1 MVDLYKY
8 KEILTLI
15 NISIII
21 SLPLISITLFI
32 ISKNKSFLVILCSSL
47 LEIGVNLFLINGYY
61 KSAIQISLVCLV
73 FIAKLLVI
81 AYTIK
86 GLKLKKNYTIYIFIT
101 SIIITFMMTRKVEYF
116 ITCNIILNIIIL
128 KKFIIDNI
136 KDITLE
142 FILNKQKLKMDKE
155 FLKNSDE
162 KVLLEYEL
170 QNRYKNEIF
179 NINNKIN
186 KSMDESDTPIFILDI
201 NKELIYNNNAF
212 NNLIIEDKFNPNDF
226 EIQPYLKTKFTE
238 GHRLIETIKNINKVT
253 YNNTITRSND
263 GKTFRF
269 ICIADLIEKQNIT
282 ICILNDITKT
292 TIIQNKLRESE
303 ERYKNLMD
311 ILNEGVIIHNGDL
324 ISYTN
329 SKALDLFDLYET
341 KEELNIDHIKSK
353 VSKKFRKEFL
363 NNIQTIKLGN
373 QERILTKVE
382 TVKGNTIELITTNL
396 GLNEKDMYISIAIDI
411 TDLEN
416 AITNIEQS
424 EKTYKLLLH
433 TLPEGIIIIDRKR
446 KKHIYRNKSIMEIL
460 KNVGV
465 EKLND
470 VVRSY
475 LEESKFGQF
484 KKFTIDNKNN
494 IDISVAIIERKEDD
508 TLVVVVRTLDYEYKS
523 KQMKEELKEI
533 SKKTKFKTD
542 FLYNIVNDIKNPIY
556 NIYNANDKLSKEKG
570 KYNMQYIE
578 NYTRLLRQ
586 NCYRLIRLSNNIN
599 EIREIENGNS
609 KLSLKKC
616 DIVKLIKNII
626 KNSQY
631 YIDEKGIDISF
642 SSSIK
647 EKNILID
654 VEKVEK
660 IVLNILSNAIKFTNK
675 DGKIRLEIKNI
686 ENKVAISINDT
697 GIGIPEEKLEDIFE
711 SFEQVDR
718 TLSRGTEG
726 TGMGLYLVKKI
737 SEIHNI
743 DIKVES
749 KLGVGSE
756 FTLILNEC
764 NKENHLVVENG
775 TYRIL
780 DNSENVDIEF
790 SDIYFDLSS

>member
-8 KEILTLI
+8 KEILTLL

-21 SLPLISITLFI
+21 SLPLISIVLFI
-32 ISKNKSFLVILCSSL
+32 VLKNKSFLVIFCSSL
-47 LEIGVNLFLINGYY
+47 LEMGVNLFLESGYY
-61 KSAIQISLVCLV
+61 WNSIQIILVCLV
-73 FIAKLLVI
+73 FITKLLLI

-86 GLKLKKNYTIYIFIT
+86 SLKLEKDYIIYIVIT

-116 ITCNIILNIIIL
+116 ITCNIILNILIL
-128 KKFIIDNI
+128 KKFTIDNI
-136 KDITLE
+136 KNITLE
-142 FILNKQKLKMDKE
+142 FILNKQKLKTDKE
-155 FLKNSDE
+155 FLKNSDD
-162 KVLLEYEL
+162 KVLVEYEL

-201 NKELIYNNNAF
+201 NKELIYSNNAF
-212 NNLIIEDKFNPNDF
+212 NSLIIEDNFNPNNF
-226 EIQPYLKTKFTE
+226 EILSYLKTKFTE
-238 GHRLIETIKNINKVT
+238 RNQLIETIKNINKLT
-253 YNNTITRSND
+253 YNNMIIKSKD

-303 ERYKNLMD
+303 ERYRNLMD
-311 ILNEGVIIHNGDL
+311 ILNEGVIIHNGDS

-341 KEELNIDHIKSK
+341 KEELNIEHIKCK

-382 TVKGNTIELITTNL
+382 TIKGNTIELITTNL

-446 KKHIYRNKSIMEIL
+446 KKHIYRNESIMGIL

-465 EKLND
+465 EKLNE
-470 VVRSY
+470 VVKTY
-475 LEESKFGQF
+475 LEEAEFGQF

-508 TLVVVVRTLDYEYKS
+508 TLVVVVRTLDQEYKS
-523 KQMKEELKEI
+523 KKMKEELKEI

-556 NIYNANDKLSKEKG
+556 SIYNANDKLNKEKG
-570 KYNMQYIE
+570 KYNIQYIE

-616 DIVKLIKNII
+616 DIVKLTKSII

-631 YIDEKGIDISF
+631 YVYEKGIDISF

-654 VEKVEK
+654 VDKVEK

-675 DGKIRLEIKNI
+675 GGRIILEIKNI
-686 ENKVAISINDT
+686 ENKVAISIKDT
-697 GIGIPEEKLEDIFE
+697 GIGIPEEKLEDIFD

-749 KLGVGSE
+749 KLGAGSE

-764 NKENHLVVENG
+764 NRESHLIVENG

-780 DNSENVDIEF
+780 DNSEKVDIEF